1 MYEGKG
7 RQYDKNLRIASR
19 NCLNGINVLYYRR
32 KRKQGMTAPGESW
45 RLPSI
50 RQNRERNGHTMAFD
64 GITVAN
70 LRYEIETALKEGRIS
85 KIAQPEADE
94 LLLTVKSR
102 SGQYRLSLCANAG
115 LPYVYLTPENKQNPQ
130 MAPGFCMLLRKH
142 IGGGRIVSVEQPG
155 LERILVFTIEHL
167 DELGDVRHK
176 KLIIELMGKHS
187 NIIFCD
193 ERDLIIDSIK
203 HIPSSVSSL
212 REVLPGRPYFI
223 PNTMDKKDPLT
234 LTREEFLTMAEAAPL
249 TCSRFLSSKLTGISS
264 VAAEEICHRA
274 SLDSSRQIQ
283 SLTLAEREHLYGT
296 FERMMDQIRDNRFQ
310 PNIVSR
316 EGVPQEYAA
325 FALTHLEAVYP
336 QTQTFASISEV
347 LRIFYSSRSAASRI
361 RQKSVDLR
369 KIVQT
374 ALERNVKKYD
384 LQRKQLKDTEKR
396 EKYRLYGELLHAYG
410 YAIEEGAREYTAANY
425 YDDNKEIKIPLD
437 PELTAA
443 ENAQRYYEKY
453 NKQKRTWEALTGL
466 LKETEEEIDHL
477 RSIATSLDIAKEE
490 ADLTEIREELE
501 QFGYIKKRSRTKQ
514 GPGYK
519 GQKKEKR
526 IASKPFHYLSSD
538 GFHMYVGKNNYQ
550 NEEVTFRLAD
560 GGDWWFHAKGIPG
573 SHVIVKTEGKELPDR
588 AFEEAAAL
596 AAFYSGGRESE
607 KVEIDYVK
615 RKEVKKTP
623 GGKPGFVI
631 YHTNYSMVAKP
642 GIGSLTE
649 I

>member
-1 MYEGKG
+1 
-7 RQYDKNLRIASR
+7 
-19 NCLNGINVLYYRR
+19 
-32 KRKQGMTAPGESW
+32 
-45 RLPSI
+45 
-50 RQNRERNGHTMAFD
+50 MAFD

-70 LRYEIETALKEGRIS
+70 LRYEIETALLDGRIS

-94 LLLTVKSR
+94 LLLTVKSK
-102 SGQYRLSLCANAG
+102 SGQHRLSLCANAG
-115 LPYVYLTPENKQNPQ
+115 LPYVYLTPDSKPNPQ
-130 MAPGFCMLLRKH
+130 TAPGFCMLLRKH

-155 LERILVFTIEHL
+155 LERILIFTVEHL
-167 DELGDVRHK
+167 DELGDVRRK

-193 ERDLIIDSIK
+193 EKDMIIDSIK

-234 LTREEFLTMAEAAPL
+234 LSGEAFASL
-249 TCSRFLSSKLTGISS
+249 AGSFAGSCSRLLSSSLTGIST
-264 VAAEEICHRA
+264 VAAEEICHMA
-274 SLDSSRQIQ
+274 SLDSSRMAQD
-283 SLTLAEREHLYGT
+283 LTPAECEHLYGI
-296 FERMMDQIRDNRFQ
+296 FSRMMEQVRENRFC
-310 PNIVSR
+310 PNIVSQ
-316 EGVPQEYAA
+316 GDVPAEYASFPLSHLAGLCPQVQEYG
-325 FALTHLEAVYP
+325 
-336 QTQTFASISEV
+336 SISEV
-347 LRIFYSSRSAASRI
+347 LRLFYASRSAAGRI

-384 LQRKQLKDTEKR
+384 LQKKQLKDTEKR

-410 YAIEEGAREYTAANY
+410 YSIEEGAKEYTAVNY
-425 YDDNKEIKIPLD
+425 YDDNREIKIPLD
-437 PELTAA
+437 PDLTAA
-443 ENAQRYYEKY
+443 ENASRYYEKY
-453 NKQKRTWEALTGL
+453 NKQKRTYEALSGL
-466 LKETEEEIDHL
+466 LKETEEEIEHL

-490 ADLTEIREELE
+490 ADLTEIKEELT
-501 QFGYIKKRSRTKQ
+501 QYGYIKKHSHAKQ

-550 NEEVTFRLAD
+550 NEEVTFHLAD

-573 SHVIVKTEGKELPDR
+573 SHVIVKTEGKDLPDR
-588 AFEEAAAL
+588 VFEEAGAL
-596 AAFYSGGRESE
+596 AAFYSSARDSE
-607 KVEIDYVK
+607 KVEIDYVR

-642 GIGSLTE
+642 DIRGLKE
-649 I
+649 V